1 MMAET
6 TPASG
11 GRLPLGKAVGQ
22 AWALWLAGFLALIGG
37 VLLLFN
43 PGSGLRLVKWVLGG
57 FLLAWGLMR
66 MVHAVSGPRR
76 DRTWLLL
83 SGFCILGAG
92 IVVLVWPGITL
103 TALVYILVVGGM
115 AFGALDVATAIA
127 DRRRNRYWWLYLL
140 RGLGTI
146 ALVLI
151 LLVWPDE
158 TLSVVRLIAAVLL
171 LLWGASTLGEAYQ
184 SPIRD
189 DRYNTRPAIDRETPH
204 RLI

>member
-1 MMAET
+1 MAET

-22 AWALWLAGFLALIGG
+22 AWALWLAGFLALLGG
-37 VLLLFN
+37 VLLLVN
-43 PGSGLRLVKWVLGG
+43 PGAGLRLIKFVLGG

-83 SGFCILGAG
+83 SGLCVLGAG

-103 TALVYILVVGGM
+103 TALVYILFVGGM
-115 AFGALDVATAIA
+115 AFAALDVASAIA

-140 RGLGTI
+140 RGLATI

-151 LLVWPDE
+151 LLVWPHE
-158 TLSVVRLIAAVLL
+158 TLAVVRLIAAVLL

-189 DRYNTRPAIDRETPH
+189 DRYDTRPAIDRETPH

>member
-1 MMAET
+1 MAET

-37 VLLLFN
+37 ILLLVN
-43 PGSGLRLVKWVLGG
+43 PGAGLRLVKWVLGG

-83 SGFCILGAG
+83 SGLCVLGAG
-92 IVVLVWPGITL
+92 IVVLVWPGVTL
-103 TALVYILVVGGM
+103 TALVYILFVGGM
-115 AFGALDVATAIA
+115 AFAALDVASAIA
-127 DRRRNRYWWLYLL
+127 DRRRNRFWWLHLL
-140 RGLGTI
+140 RGLATI

-151 LLVWPDE
+151 LLVWPEE
-158 TLSVVRLIAAVLL
+158 TLSVVRLIAAALL

-189 DRYNTRPAIDRETPH
+189 DRYDTRPAIDRETPH

>member
-1 MMAET
+1 MAGT

-22 AWALWLAGFLALIGG
+22 AWALWLAGLLALVGG
-37 VLLLFN
+37 ILLLVN
-43 PGSGLRLVKWVLGG
+43 PGAGLRLVKLLLGL
-57 FLLAWGLMR
+57 FLVGWGVMR
-66 MVHAVSGPRR
+66 LVHAFSGPRR

-83 SGFCILGAG
+83 SGICVLGAG
-92 IVVLVWPGITL
+92 IVVLAWPGITL
-103 TALVYILVVGGM
+103 TALLYILVVGGM
-115 AFGALDVATAIA
+115 ALGALDLATAVA
-127 DRRRNRYWWLYLL
+127 DRRRNPGWWLYLL

-146 ALVLI
+146 ALVLA
-151 LLVWPDE
+151 LLVWPNE
-158 TLSVVRLIAAVLL
+158 TLGVVRLIAAVLL

-189 DRYNTRPAIDRETPH
+189 DPRGYRGELNREIPH